1 LFLVFGVLWGVVLV
15 FVVCGG
21 VVCGVG
27 GFFFFFFFFFFVGGV
42 VGVAFRSSNFENYQ
56 LLLQSTCNFLQPKQ
70 FGI

>member
-1 LFLVFGVLWGVVLV
+1 MLGCGVRGSLSCLMRNPPSFGVVL
-15 FVVCGG
+15 C
-21 VVCGVG
+21 
-27 GFFFFFFFFFFVGGV
+27 FFFFSFFVGGV